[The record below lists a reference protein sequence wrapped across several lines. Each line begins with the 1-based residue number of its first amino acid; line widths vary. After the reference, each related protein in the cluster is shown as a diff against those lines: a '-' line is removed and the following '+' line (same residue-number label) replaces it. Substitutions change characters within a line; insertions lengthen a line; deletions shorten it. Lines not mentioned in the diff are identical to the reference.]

1 MCFIYFFV
9 LKASQTIDEL
19 YHTDSEEYDNYG
31 IPDSDY
37 GALLE
42 ESENM
47 EENETK
53 VNLII

>member
-31 IPDSDY
+31 ILDSDY